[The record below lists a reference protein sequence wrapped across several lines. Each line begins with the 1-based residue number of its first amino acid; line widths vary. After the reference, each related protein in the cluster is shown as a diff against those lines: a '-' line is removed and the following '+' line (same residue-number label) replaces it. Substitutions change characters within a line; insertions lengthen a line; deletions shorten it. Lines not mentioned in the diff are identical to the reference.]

1 MDTKI
6 YYYLDQV
13 EKLRKGEWVP
23 PVTCEI
29 DPSNYCMLSCDFC
42 MYQKYLEGD
51 RRHLSYDVYGSLL
64 YELDEIGTKSI
75 TFTGG
80 GEPLMNPKI
89 NRMIEDAVKME
100 FEIGLVTNG
109 VLLNNID
116 NLDKFKFIRVSLDA
130 SNPKMYNEVK
140 GTDHFDRVIDNIKM
154 TLEKNKTV
162 GLSYVVNDR
171 NNFDLDKAQK
181 LADELGVAYL
191 QFKPAWMNGK
201 IFDDYE
207 IPGGEKVIKTNR
219 YVANDDLPCLIA
231 SLIGVVGA
239 DGEVYF
245 CCQHRG
251 ESKFS
256 LGSLYIDK
264 FETIW
269 KRRFDLHPNISKCP
283 MCRYMNYAEEYRKIL
298 EKGTLFFE
306 HRNFL

>member
-42 MYQKYLEGD
+42 MYQKYIEGD
-51 RRHLSYDVYGSLL
+51 RRHLSYDLYNSLL
-64 YELDEIGTKSI
+64 YELDEMGIKSI

-80 GEPLMNPKI
+80 GEPLMNPRI
-89 NRMIEDAVKME
+89 NRMIEDALKME

-109 VLLNNID
+109 FLLDKIN

-130 SNPKMYNEVK
+130 SNSSMYKDVK
-140 GTDHFDRVIDNIKM
+140 GVDCFSKIIDNIKM

-162 GLSYVVNDR
+162 GLSYVVNDK
-171 NNFDLDKAQK
+171 NNFDLEKAEK
-181 LADELGVAYL
+181 LADELGVVYL
-191 QFKPAWMNGK
+191 QFKPAWINGK
-201 IFDDYE
+201 VFDNYTL
-207 IPGGEKVIKTNR
+207 PGGKKVIKTNR
-219 YVANDDLPCLIA
+219 YLAKDDLPCLIA

-251 ESKFS
+251 NPNFS
-256 LGSLYIDK
+256 LGSLYVDR

-269 KRRFDLHPNISKCP
+269 KRRTDLHPDIPKCP
-283 MCRYMNYAEEYRKIL
+283 MCRYMNYAEAYRTVLK
-298 EKGTLFFE
+298 KGTLFFE
-306 HRNFL
+306 HKNFL